1 MKTGHAILARR
12 QFVRKK
18 KAVTALQAAARGLRD
33 RREFEQIRQKASATL
48 IINKHVRE
56 WLKRKKQED
65 RLETVK
71 EMDTSDVNNNR
82 TMAWKEK
89 KEIATME
96 DEKQFF

>member
-1 MKTGHAILARR
+1 M
-12 QFVRKK
+12 
-18 KAVTALQAAARGLRD
+18 QAAARGLRD

-82 TMAWKEK
+82 AMAWKEK

-96 DEKQFF
+96 DGKQFF

>member
-1 MKTGHAILARR
+1 M
-12 QFVRKK
+12 
-18 KAVTALQAAARGLRD
+18 QAAARGLRD

-71 EMDTSDVNNNR
+71 EMISDVDNNR
-82 TMAWKEK
+82 PT
-89 KEIATME
+89 T
-96 DEKQFF
+96 